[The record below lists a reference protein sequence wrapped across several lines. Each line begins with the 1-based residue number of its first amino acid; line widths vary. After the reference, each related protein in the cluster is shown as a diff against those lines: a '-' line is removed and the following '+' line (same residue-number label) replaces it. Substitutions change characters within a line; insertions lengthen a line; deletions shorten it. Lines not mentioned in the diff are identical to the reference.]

1 MKLQKK
7 LRLNKFEIE
16 TIKKIIFKYFGK
28 SEIYIFGSRLDLSKK
43 GGDIDIYVVPKNKDN
58 LYEKRINA
66 KMELE
71 EKLLIPVDIVIHKD
85 YNFEIE
91 KKAKKGI
98 NICVE

>member
-7 LRLNKFEIE
+7 LRLNEFEIE
-16 TIKKIIFKYFGK
+16 TIKKIIIKYFGK

-43 GGDIDIYVVPKNKDN
+43 GGDIDIYVVPKNRDN

-71 EKLLIPVDIVIHKD
+71 EKLLIPVDIVIHKN

-98 NICVE
+98 NICAE